1 MRMDSDWSNSSL
13 ISMTFK
19 KKNVFLLLK
28 EKLNNVLVRDRM
40 RGMKMMILL
49 IHLIVIER
57 LLSPTL
63 LMMGIMIAIDPE
75 EGEDTWL
82 EILWKD

>member
-1 MRMDSDWSNSSL
+1 
-13 ISMTFK
+13 MTFK
-19 KKNVFLLLK
+19 RKNVFLLLK
-28 EKLNNVLVRDRM
+28 EKLNNVLARDRM

-75 EGEDTWL
+75 EGEDT
-82 EILWKD
+82 

>member
-1 MRMDSDWSNSSL
+1 
-13 ISMTFK
+13 
-19 KKNVFLLLK
+19 
-28 EKLNNVLVRDRM
+28 
-40 RGMKMMILL
+40 
-49 IHLIVIER
+49 
-57 LLSPTL
+57 LSPTL

>member
-1 MRMDSDWSNSSL
+1 M
-13 ISMTFK
+13 
-19 KKNVFLLLK
+19 FLLLK
-28 EKLNNVLVRDRM
+28 EKLNNVLARDRM

-75 EGEDTWL
+75 EGEDT
-82 EILWKD
+82 

>member
-1 MRMDSDWSNSSL
+1 
-13 ISMTFK
+13 MTFK
-19 KKNVFLLLK
+19 RKNVFLLLK
-28 EKLNNVLVRDRM
+28 EKQNNVLARDRM

-75 EGEDTWL
+75 EGEDT
-82 EILWKD
+82 

>member
-19 KKNVFLLLK
+19 RKNVFLLLK
-28 EKLNNVLVRDRM
+28 EKLNNVLARDRM

>member
-1 MRMDSDWSNSSL
+1 
-13 ISMTFK
+13 MTFK
-19 KKNVFLLLK
+19 RKNVFLLLK
-28 EKLNNVLVRDRM
+28 EKLNNVLARDRM

-63 LMMGIMIAIDPE
+63 LMMGSTKAITPE
-75 EGEDTWL
+75 GGED
-82 EILWKD
+82 I